1 MSTISFEPFPIYP
14 EYLKG
19 GGGHKHENE
28 REKEGSKDREGSRD
42 KEENKGKDG
51 EGKGDGKN
59 EHRKKK
65 RALKENSNSDS
76 TPSGD
81 ITLIVSVVEVYSSNS
96 AYSTYQTF
104 INKLFTALEN
114 VDQGSCVD
122 DHDTDPHVS
131 MARGVKF
138 KSSYHMQQY
147 IYAANLEVAV
157 WQAMYPKGVVIG
169 SESYASFPPDGQEKK
184 KLVGYG
190 NLYFFFDRMNITK
203 AFPPSRT
210 LSNEESYYA
219 TLFHKG
225 KASKFYRTA
234 SAVNYDNED
243 GGDSWEYNPYYQW
256 KTNVAIHDQTN
267 GWDLPPNCNEEGE
280 TFVGI
285 PLSRKSKSNLQSTS
299 TFQKQFD
306 FEYLLDR
313 NFTYIL
319 GHGTNHGWLVGGEE
333 TGNGAGSLVDKDTA
347 HIPVFYL
354 GTTNPKMVRFFILL
368 VMLNYL
374 PR

>member
-1 MSTISFEPFPIYP
+1 MSSISFEPFPIYP

-19 GGGHKHENE
+19 GGGHQHEKE

-42 KEENKGKDG
+42 KEDNKGKDG
-51 EGKGDGKN
+51 EGKEGKN
-59 EHRKKK
+59 EHRGRERK
-65 RALKENSNSDS
+65 LKENGNSDS

-81 ITLIVSVVEVYSSNS
+81 ITLIVSVVEVYSGNS

-104 INKLFTALEN
+104 INELFKALEN
-114 VDQGSCVD
+114 VNQGSCVD

-147 IYAANLEVAV
+147 MNAANLEVAV

-169 SESYASFPPDGQEKK
+169 SSSYASFPPGGKGK
-184 KLVGYG
+184 RNLVGYG

-203 AFPPSRT
+203 AFPPSRA

-219 TLFHKG
+219 TLYQKG
-225 KASKFYRTA
+225 KASEFYKTVT
-234 SAVNYDNED
+234 SGNYNNED

-256 KTNVAIHDQTN
+256 KTNMAIHDQTN

-285 PLSRKSKSNLQSTS
+285 PLSRKSKSNLQSTR

-333 TGNGAGSLVDKDTA
+333 TDNGAGSLVDKDTA

-354 GTTNPKMVRFFILL
+354 GTTNPKMVRLL
-368 VMLNYL
+368 I
-374 PR
+374 